1 MALHDTVVRH
11 ITNWHEEK
19 GDAVTAELRGYQKPP
34 RCQGSRGRAYI
45 PDVYVF
51 NRRVAYEVKQ
61 YLAYRYAGPKLKA
74 IAASHRLAKLVLV
87 LCSGTPSGVSRVQNF
102 MEDSGVEC

>member
-1 MALHDTVVRH
+1 MALHDTVVRR
-11 ITNWHEEK
+11 ITEWHEEK
-19 GDAVTAELRGYQKPP
+19 GDDVTAELPGYQKPP
-34 RCQGSRGRAYI
+34 RCYGSRGRAYI

-51 NRRVAYEVKQ
+51 NRRLAYEVKQ

-74 IAASHRLAKLVLV
+74 IAASPKVSKVILV
-87 LCSGTPSGVSRVQNF
+87 LCTGTPDGVARVQNF